1 MYQKKLKD
9 EKKDRHW
16 SFLLYVLNTIDY
28 VKKLITYSILKFMS
42 NVR

>member
-28 VKKLITYSILKFMS
+28 VKKHYIFNSKIYEQC
-42 NVR
+42 